1 MRKGVFMKTK
11 ILIAVLGFTTIV
23 SVHAVTVVAAR
34 PVVVS
39 RPVTVSAKPAP
50 APVAKTVAPVAHE
63 NTTSTPAKVTPTP
76 VIMPVRSVTSSCSDE
91 RKKNKE
97 C

>member
-1 MRKGVFMKTK
+1 MKTK

-23 SVHAVTVVAAR
+23 SVHAAPVIVR
-34 PVVVS
+34 PVVVA
-39 RPVTVSAKPAP
+39 RPVTVSVKPSP
-50 APVAKTVAPVAHE
+50 APVAKTVAPVSHE
-63 NTTSTPAKVTPTP
+63 TTAGAPTKVTQSPT
-76 VIMPVRSVTSSCSDE
+76 IMPVRPVTSSCSDE